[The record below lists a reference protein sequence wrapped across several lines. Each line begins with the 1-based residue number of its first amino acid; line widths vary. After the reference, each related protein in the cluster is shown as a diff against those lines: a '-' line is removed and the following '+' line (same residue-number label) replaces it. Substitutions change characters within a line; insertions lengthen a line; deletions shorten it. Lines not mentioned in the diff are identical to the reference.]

1 MMMIKSENVHEWCI
15 RTLCP
20 NTLINACHLYRIL
33 RTPTMDGGRCAM
45 CSLFFRLFA
54 IEPMRLYMWTAWDSI
69 ELVFGYS
76 IRLVVKKSL
85 WLNARI
91 GWLKLICAQIRF
103 GWIGFGGKSHTYIRT
118 WCVLYMQHT
127 SQVQWIGNED
137 WFAATSHLLCD
148 TLWGRIDG
156 KNSQLIYD
164 IR

>member
-1 MMMIKSENVHEWCI
+1 MHPHPLPKYAYKCMSFISNSAHAYHGRRTMRNVFIVFSPVRH
-15 RTLCP
+15 R
-20 NTLINACHLYRIL
+20 
-33 RTPTMDGGRCAM
+33 AM
-45 CSLFFRLFA
+45 RV
-54 IEPMRLYMWTAWDSI
+54 YMWSAWDSI
-69 ELVFGYS
+69 EWVFGYS

-137 WFAATSHLLCD
+137 WFAATSYLLCD

-156 KNSQLIYD
+156 KK
-164 IR
+164 